1 MILFPNAK
9 INLGLD
15 ILFKRE
21 DGYHE
26 VVTAMTPVGWHDIL
40 EIVPARGTETTLTTS
55 GRPVNCPAEKNLV
68 MKAYRAMAEA
78 VSLPPVDIYLR
89 KIIPDGAG
97 LGGGSAD
104 AAFMLRGLNELFTL
118 GFSDDRL
125 AQIASSI
132 GADCPFFIYNRPM
145 LATGTGTAL
154 SPIDINLDG
163 LTAVIVKPAEGVTT
177 ATAYSRVTPSIPD
190 KALPETVCLPV
201 AEWRGR
207 LKNDFEPSVF
217 PLLPQVA
224 AIKNHLDEMGAVYS
238 SMSGSGSAVY
248 GLFECDILAETVKAA
263 FPECDTWTG
272 PLQDTETL

>member
-26 VVTAMTPVGWHDIL
+26 VVTAMIPVGWHDIL
-40 EIVPARGTETTLTTS
+40 EIVPARGTGTTLTTS
-55 GRPVNCPAEKNLV
+55 GRPVNCPTEKNLV
-68 MKAYRAMAEA
+68 MKAYRAMAET
-78 VSLPPVDIYLR
+78 VELPAVDIYLR

-104 AAFMLRGLNELFTL
+104 AAFMLRGLNELFAL

-125 AQIASSI
+125 AEIASSI

-201 AEWRGR
+201 TEWRGR

-224 AIKNHLDEMGAVYS
+224 AIKKHLDEMGAVYS

-248 GLFECDILAETVKAA
+248 GLFKCDILAETVKAA

-272 PLQDTETL
+272 RL

>member
-55 GRPVNCPAEKNLV
+55 GRPVNCPDEKNLV

-104 AAFMLRGLNELFTL
+104 AAFMLRGLNELFAL

-145 LATGTGTAL
+145 LATGTGTTL

-201 AEWRGR
+201 AKWRGR

-248 GLFECDILAETVKAA
+248 GLFKCDILAETVKAA

>member
-26 VVTAMTPVGWHDIL
+26 VVTAMIPVGWHDIL
-40 EIVPARGTETTLTTS
+40 EIVPAQGTETTLTTT
-55 GRPVNCPAEKNLV
+55 GRPVNCPVEKNLV
-68 MKAYRAMAEA
+68 MKAYRAMAE
-78 VSLPPVDIYLR
+78 VVELPPVDIYLR

-104 AAFMLRGLNELFTL
+104 AAFMLRGLNELFAL
-118 GFSDDRL
+118 GFTDERL
-125 AQIASSI
+125 AEIASTI

-145 LATGTGTAL
+145 LATGTGTDL
-154 SPIDINLDG
+154 SPVDINLEG

-177 ATAYSRVTPSIPD
+177 AMAYSRVTPAIPAE
-190 KALPETVCLPV
+190 ALPETVCLPV
-201 AEWRGR
+201 NEWRGR

-224 AIKNHLDEMGAVYS
+224 SIKKHLDEMGALYS

-248 GLFECDILAETVKAA
+248 GLFKGDILADTVKGA
-263 FPECDTWTG
+263 FPECDTWVG
-272 PLQDTETL
+272 TL

>member
-26 VVTAMTPVGWHDIL
+26 VVTAMIPVGWHDIL

-55 GRPVNCPAEKNLV
+55 GRPVNCPTEKNLV
-68 MKAYRAMAEA
+68 MKAYRAMAEI
-78 VSLPPVDIYLR
+78 VNLPAVDIYLR

-104 AAFMLRGLNELFTL
+104 AAFMLRGLNELFAL

-125 AQIASSI
+125 AEIASSI

-201 AEWRGR
+201 TEWRGR

-224 AIKNHLDEMGAVYS
+224 AIKKHLDEMGAVYS

-248 GLFECDILAETVKAA
+248 GLFKCDILAETVKAD

-272 PLQDTETL
+272 RL

>member
-55 GRPVNCPAEKNLV
+55 GRPVNCPTEKNLV

-78 VSLPPVDIYLR
+78 VNLPPVDIYLR

-104 AAFMLRGLNELFTL
+104 AAFMLRARKFVNTGLVGIIPQRTERAIGNSLF
-118 GFSDDRL
+118 
-125 AQIASSI
+125 
-132 GADCPFFIYNRPM
+132 
-145 LATGTGTAL
+145 L
-154 SPIDINLDG
+154 SRFG
-163 LTAVIVKPAEGVTT
+163 LTLV
-177 ATAYSRVTPSIPD
+177 SS
-190 KALPETVCLPV
+190 
-201 AEWRGR
+201 
-207 LKNDFEPSVF
+207 
-217 PLLPQVA
+217 PL
-224 AIKNHLDEMGAVYS
+224 G
-238 SMSGSGSAVY
+238 
-248 GLFECDILAETVKAA
+248 
-263 FPECDTWTG
+263 
-272 PLQDTETL
+272 